1 MASFSLCLEKFDEIA
16 FSSNRL
22 TALVEEIWRLNYMQL
37 WCDDTHSGCKER
49 EQIDIENV
57 AGQVRECEQVQSQ
70 GYEWCGQNLFN

>member
-1 MASFSLCLEKFDEIA
+1 
-16 FSSNRL
+16 
-22 TALVEEIWRLNYMQL
+22 MQL

-70 GYEWCGQNLFN
+70 GYEWCGQNHFN